1 MKILLTGAGGL
12 LGRDCLEVFQKN
24 HEVLAL
30 SRGELDIAEPAQVDA
45 AISRFQPQAVVNCAA
60 FTQVDLCE
68 TERDQAVRG
77 NVTGPRNLAQSAAR
91 HGALLLHLSSDYVFD
106 GTKPPPVPYLE
117 DDPTHPLSWYGHTK
131 LEGEQAIQGV
141 SERHLIVRTA
151 WLYGRHGANFL
162 KKILTLALSPQVP
175 ELKVVN
181 DQFGSP
187 TWSYRLALQ
196 LARLLEAGGQG
207 VYHASAEGY
216 CTWFE
221 LARHFL
227 AGMGVDKLLKPCPSR
242 DFPTPAVRP
251 RNSIL
256 ENHRLKE
263 AGLNL
268 MRPWQEDLDEFV
280 AAFREDLLQEAR
292 AALAKS

>member
-12 LGRDCLEVFQKN
+12 LGRDCFEVFQKN

-30 SRGELDIAEPAQVDA
+30 SRRELDIAEPAQVDV
-45 AISRFQPQAVVNCAA
+45 AISRFKPQAVVNCAA

-106 GTKPPPVPYLE
+106 GAKPPPAPYVE
-117 DDPTHPLSWYGHTK
+117 DDPTNPLSWYGRTK
-131 LEGEQAIQGV
+131 LEGEQAIQGI

-162 KKILTLALSPQVP
+162 KKILILALSPQVP
-175 ELKVVN
+175 ELKVVH

-187 TWSYRLALQ
+187 TWSQRLALQ

-207 VYHASAEGY
+207 IYHASAEGY

-227 AGMGVDKLLKPCPSR
+227 ASMGVDKPLKPCPSS

-280 AAFREDLLQEAR
+280 AAYREDLLQEAR
-292 AALAKS
+292 AALAQS

>member
-12 LGRDCLEVFQKN
+12 LGRDCFKVFQKN
-24 HEVLAL
+24 HEVLAP
-30 SRGELDIAEPAQVDA
+30 SHREMDISDLALVEEAV
-45 AISRFQPQAVVNCAA
+45 SRFRPEVLVNCAA

-68 TERDQAVRG
+68 TERDQAVQG
-77 NVTGPRNLAQSAAR
+77 NITGPRNLARSAAR
-91 HGALLLHLSSDYVFD
+91 HGALLVHLSSDYVFD
-106 GTKPPPVPYLE
+106 GHKPPPAPYLE
-117 DDPTHPLSWYGHTK
+117 DNPTNPLSWYGHTK
-131 LEGEQAIQGV
+131 LEGELAIQ
-141 SERHLIVRTA
+141 SATDRHLIVRTA
-151 WLYGRHGANFL
+151 WLYGRHGNDFL
-162 KKILTLALSPQVP
+162 KKILKLALSPKVP

-187 TWSYRLALQ
+187 TWSYRLAQQ

-207 VYHASAEGY
+207 LYHASAEGY

-227 AGMGVDKLLKPCPSR
+227 DRMGVDKPLKACPSS

-256 ENHRLKE
+256 ENRRLKE

-268 MRPWQEDLDEFV
+268 MPPWEEDLDEFV
-280 AAFREDLLQEAR
+280 AAFRENLLQEAG
-292 AALAKS
+292 KMG